1 MTMPP
6 DEARPSLRRTGAE
19 AFHAAGQALGFD
31 VLDFWRWSSSN
42 LAGNALRGVLAEYLV
57 ARALDLTTDCRVEWD
72 ACDFRTP
79 DGIAIEVKSAA
90 YVQSWAQTRPSRIV
104 FGIQPTHGWDAATN
118 TSSAERRRSA
128 DVYVFCLLHH
138 GDRDSLD
145 PLNVQQWRFYV
156 LPTRILDQKIPLQK
170 TLSLSGLLALD
181 PIECDY
187 AGLAGAVRSATCGS
201 R

>member
-1 MTMPP
+1 MP
-6 DEARPSLRRTGAE
+6 SRRLTGSE
-19 AFHAAGQALGFD
+19 EFHASGHALGFD

-42 LAGNALRGVLAEYLV
+42 LVGNALRGVLAEYLV
-57 ARALDLTTDCRVEWD
+57 ARALDLTAECRVEWD

-90 YVQSWAQTRPSRIV
+90 YVQSWPQTRASRIG
-104 FGIQPTHGWDAATN
+104 FGIQPGYGWDAATN
-118 TSSAERRRSA
+118 TSSTERRRTA

-138 GDRDSLD
+138 GDRESLD
-145 PLNVQQWRFYV
+145 PLNVEQWQFYV

-170 TLSLSGLLALD
+170 TLSLSGLHALN
-181 PIECDY
+181 PAECDY
-187 AGLAGAVRSATCGS
+187 GGLADAVRNAAGRS

>member
-1 MTMPP
+1 MPA
-6 DEARPSLRRTGAE
+6 DDSTPSLRRTGSE
-19 AFHAAGQALGFD
+19 AFHAAGQPLGFD

-57 ARALDLTTDCRVEWD
+57 ARALNLTTGCRVEWD

-79 DGIAIEVKSAA
+79 EGTAIEVKSAA

-104 FGIQPTHGWDAATN
+104 FGIQPTYGWDAATN
-118 TSSAERRRSA
+118 TSSAERRRTA
-128 DVYVFCLLHH
+128 HVYVFCLLHH

-156 LPTRILDQKIPLQK
+156 LLTRILDQKIPLQK
-170 TLSLSGLLALD
+170 TLSLSGLLALE
-181 PIECDY
+181 PVECNY
-187 AGLAGAVRSATCGS
+187 AGLADAVRNAMDGA